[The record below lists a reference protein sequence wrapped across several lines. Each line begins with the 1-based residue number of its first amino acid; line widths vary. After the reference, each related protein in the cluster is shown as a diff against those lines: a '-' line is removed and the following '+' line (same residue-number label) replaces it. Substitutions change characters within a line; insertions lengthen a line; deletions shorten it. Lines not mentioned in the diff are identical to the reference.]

1 MIIETQ
7 RLILRELTQDD
18 FDDLYSLIS
27 NPITMSH
34 YEKPYDLDGCRR
46 WLDWCINSYK
56 KNGFGLWAM
65 ILKENNQFI
74 GDCGLSIQNID
85 GVLLPE
91 VGYHIKHEYWRNGY
105 GKEAGK
111 AVVNWAFKNTKYE
124 SLYSYMTKDNIASY
138 STAISLGMKKIKE
151 YKSGNEELLVYKI
164 NKKDVEL

>member
-1 MIIETQ
+1 
-7 RLILRELTQDD
+7 
-18 FDDLYSLIS
+18 
-27 NPITMSH
+27 
-34 YEKPYDLDGCRR
+34 
-46 WLDWCINSYK
+46 
-56 KNGFGLWAM
+56 M

-105 GKEAGK
+105 GKEAGN
-111 AVVNWAFKNTKYE
+111 AVIVWAFKNTKYE

-164 NKKDVEL
+164 NKKDVDL